1 MISPGCIPCIVK
13 QSYTLS
19 KIVGIKNEKVQRQ
32 IIFNTLT
39 ELLKNKEIK
48 SAPHFSIILKKII
61 GKYTDVEKSFT
72 KVKKNNLCIAKKY
85 LKYLESIYESAGD
98 KLETAIRIS
107 ITGNT
112 IDLAA
117 NPDFDIEKEINLMLS
132 SGINVDLLDV
142 FKEDFERANNI
153 LFISDNYEEALFD
166 KFLIRELLIKNV
178 VFAVRSNNIL
188 NDMTLEDAKS
198 LKIDRMCRVIES
210 ESKIAGTDL
219 EKCNKEFL
227 DLFNN
232 SDIVIAKGQGNLETL
247 LNVNRRVYFLF
258 KVKCDVISELIGYPK
273 GMGIL
278 YLKKKNI

>member
-1 MISPGCIPCIVK
+1 MISSGCIPCIVK

-19 KIVGIKNEKVQRQ
+19 KIIGIKDDKVRRK
-32 IIFNTLT
+32 IIFHTLE

-61 GKYTDVEKSFT
+61 GKYIDVEKSF
-72 KVKKNNLCIAKKY
+72 KRVKKNNLGIAKKY
-85 LKYLESIYESAGD
+85 LKYLELMYENADD
-98 KLETAIRIS
+98 KLDMAIRIS

-117 NPDFDIEKEINLMLS
+117 NPDFNIEKDINSMMS
-132 SGINVDLLDV
+132 SGINVDLLDT
-142 FKEDFERANNI
+142 FKKDFEIANNI

-166 KFLIRELLIKNV
+166 KFLIRELLIKDV

-198 LKIDRMCRVIES
+198 LKIDRICRVIES
-210 ESKIAGTDL
+210 GSRIAGTDL

-227 DLFNN
+227 ELFYK

-247 LNVNRRVYFLF
+247 LDVNRRVYFMF
-258 KVKCDVISELIGYPK
+258 KVKCDVISDLIGYPK
-273 GMGIL
+273 GMGVL
-278 YLKKKNI
+278 YLRK

>member
-1 MISPGCIPCIVK
+1 MISSGCIPCIVK

-19 KIVGIKNEKVQRQ
+19 KIIGIKDDKIQKR
-32 IIFNTLT
+32 IIFDTLG
-39 ELLKNKEIK
+39 ELLRNKEIK

-61 GKYTDVEKSFT
+61 GNYIDVNESFAR
-72 KVKKNNLCIAKKY
+72 VKKRNLSRAKKY

-142 FKEDFERANNI
+142 FKKDFVRANNI

-166 KFLIRELLIKNV
+166 KIFLRELLKKDV
-178 VFAVRSNNIL
+178 VLAVRSDNIL

-210 ESKIAGTDL
+210 GSKIAGTDL
-219 EKCNKEFL
+219 EKCTKEFL

-247 LNVNRRVYFLF
+247 FNANRRVYFLF

-278 YLKKKNI
+278 YLKR

>member
-1 MISPGCIPCIVK
+1 MISSGCIPCIVK

-19 KIVGIKNEKVQRQ
+19 KIIGIKDDKVRRK
-32 IIFNTLT
+32 IIFHTLE

-61 GKYTDVEKSFT
+61 GKYIDVEKSF
-72 KVKKNNLCIAKKY
+72 KRVKKNNLGIAKKY
-85 LKYLESIYESAGD
+85 LKYLELMYENADD
-98 KLETAIRIS
+98 KLDVAIRIS

-117 NPDFDIEKEINLMLS
+117 NPDFNIEKDINSMMS
-132 SGINVDLLDV
+132 SGIKVDLLDT
-142 FKEDFERANNI
+142 FKKDFEIANNI

-166 KFLIRELLIKNV
+166 KFLIRELLIKDV

-198 LKIDRMCRVIES
+198 LKIDRICRVIES
-210 ESKIAGTDL
+210 GSRIAGTDL

-227 DLFNN
+227 ELFYK

-247 LNVNRRVYFLF
+247 LDVNRRVYFMF
-258 KVKCDVISELIGYPK
+258 KVKCDVISDLIGYPK
-273 GMGIL
+273 GMGVL
-278 YLKKKNI
+278 YLRK